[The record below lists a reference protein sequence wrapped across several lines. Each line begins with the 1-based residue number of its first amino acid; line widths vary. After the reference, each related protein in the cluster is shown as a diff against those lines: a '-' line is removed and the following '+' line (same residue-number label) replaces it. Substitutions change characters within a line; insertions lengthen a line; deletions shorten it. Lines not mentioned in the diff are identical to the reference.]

1 MNQQIITNSRMKMH
15 NDCPMREY
23 LRYIECL
30 APKGRREPLMVG
42 SAFHKGLEH
51 WDIAPA
57 LAELDR
63 YQPASQE
70 DQDRKDIMMATTEA
84 MLKTYFE
91 RFAPFGEG
99 FKPEEIFDLPIIDPL
114 GRQSRRWRLS
124 GKMDGQYFDQDGNLW
139 LVEYKTTGANDME
152 EYLRNLKLDGQVTLY
167 LYALMRMTGQVP
179 VGCIYRIVRKPNI
192 RRSSTQKNGLESVE
206 SYTRRIAEF
215 YPGKAAAGEL
225 DKWMIEEKV
234 YRAPAEIIAFTDEL
248 WEFVQE
254 WTWKNRRGIHRRNT
268 NTCSDFAGCE
278 YLPICLQEAGWQAL
292 YERREPHEEL
302 QEDPA

>member
-15 NDCPMREY
+15 NDCPMKEY

-42 SAFHKGLEH
+42 SAFHKGLER
-51 WDIAPA
+51 WEIDPA

-63 YQPASQE
+63 YSPASQE
-70 DQDRKDIMMATTEA
+70 DQDRKDIMMATVSA
-84 MLKTYFE
+84 MLTAYFQKYE
-91 RFAPFGEG
+91 PFDGS
-99 FKPEEIFDLPIIDPL
+99 FRPEEIFDLPVMDPNT
-114 GRQSRRWRLS
+114 GRQSRRWHLS
-124 GKMDGQYFDQDGNLW
+124 GKMDGQYWDHDGNLW
-139 LVEYKTTGANDME
+139 LVEYKTTGATDMD
-152 EYLRNLKLDGQVTLY
+152 EYLRNLKLDAQVTLY

-192 RRSSTQKNGLESVE
+192 KRSNTQKNGLESVE
-206 SYTRRIAEF
+206 SYTRRLSEF
-215 YPGKAAAGEL
+215 YQGKGEEL
-225 DKWMIEEKV
+225 DRWLIEEKL
-234 YRAPAEIIAFTDEL
+234 YRSPNDIIAFESEL

-278 YLPICLQEAGWQAL
+278 YLPICLQETGWQAL
-292 YERREPHEEL
+292 YERREAHEEL
-302 QEDPA
+302 QEETPA